1 MKLVKVLPMLA
12 VASFCLMGCA
22 SKCDYA
28 KFHEKATAVKEH
40 SFKKAS
46 VKIDSSSN
54 LAGIAVEVK
63 GTVKYIYNGGWQL
76 DAEDQNGAAV
86 QLAASSYIAQ
96 TAALVGES
104 DNYEY
109 YAGSSFKVVVKDT
122 KATTE
127 FNGFGLLTS
136 YKADGTT
143 VKISYSKQLIKKTQI
158 KTPRIS

>member
-28 KFHEKATAVKEH
+28 KFHEKATAVKAH

-46 VKIDSSSN
+46 VKVDSESEILGVTTS
-54 LAGIAVEVK
+54 IK

-76 DAEDQNGAAV
+76 DANDDNKAAV
-86 QLAASSYIAQ
+86 QTAASLYIIM
-96 TAALVGES
+96 TAAAVSEDDGL
-104 DNYEY
+104 EY
-109 YAGSSFKVVVKDT
+109 YAGSSFKVVNKENKV
-122 KATTE
+122 TTE

-136 YKADGTT
+136 YKSDNTT
-143 VKISYSKQLIKKTQI
+143 VKISYSK
-158 KTPRIS
+158 

>member
-46 VKIDSSSN
+46 VKLDGSSN
-54 LAGIAVEVK
+54 VAGLSVALK
-63 GTVKYIYNGGWQL
+63 GTVKYIYNGGWEL
-76 DAEDQNGAAV
+76 DANDENGVAV
-86 QLAASSYIAQ
+86 QTASALYIAQ
-96 TAALVGES
+96 RAALVGED
-104 DNYEY
+104 DNLEY
-109 YAGSSFKVVVKDT
+109 YAGSSFKIVEKDT
-122 KATTE
+122 KITTE

-136 YKADGTT
+136 YKSDSMK
-143 VKISYSKQLIKKTQI
+143 VSISYSKQLRENKVN
-158 KTPRIS
+158 